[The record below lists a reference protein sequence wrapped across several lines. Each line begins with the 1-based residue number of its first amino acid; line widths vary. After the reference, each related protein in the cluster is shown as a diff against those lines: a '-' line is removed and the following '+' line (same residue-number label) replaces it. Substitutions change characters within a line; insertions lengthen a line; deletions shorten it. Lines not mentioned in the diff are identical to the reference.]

1 MPALPLPR
9 QQRQQGP
16 GAQSSG
22 WRLPAR
28 LRPTPAEGRL
38 LGGGPQCA
46 DGDDDEAGELPAR
59 RRPTPAEGRLL
70 GGGPQCAD
78 GDDDEAGEL
87 PARRRREPLFG
98 TIFPRAAYALGRVAV

>member
-1 MPALPLPR
+1 MRPKVGFWAAARSVPTVMMMKPA
-9 QQRQQGP
+9 
-16 GAQSSG
+16 SS
-22 WRLPAR
+22 P
-28 LRPTPAEGRL
+28 
-38 LGGGPQCA
+38 
-46 DGDDDEAGELPAR
+46 R

-98 TIFPRAAYALGRVAV
+98 TIFPPCRVGAWKIRSID